1 MQEDTGVY
9 QVRPGVGLTL
19 LMELDDVL
27 CWGGVPS
34 VTSTVAAP
42 PGAWEEGSQ
51 TPPPPALPAADTSER
66 TGNTSLCLVSLASRR
81 RLQ

>member
-27 CWGGVPS
+27 CWGGGAFRDLNRGCTARSLGGGQSDPA
-34 VTSTVAAP
+34 T
-42 PGAWEEGSQ
+42 PGSPGCRHVG
-51 TPPPPALPAADTSER
+51 AD
-66 TGNTSLCLVSLASRR
+66 G
-81 RLQ
+81 